1 MRLYSSFSKCS
12 PIYALAAGFLC
23 AISLSA
29 AAQDAQVLQT
39 GERQV
44 TISYR
49 LADLKFQQ
57 LTINGE
63 SAERPDFKN
72 AIPINVAGAPELPTR
87 VFVVGVPPG
96 ARAEVSIVPGTV
108 EERSEIY
115 VPPVP
120 VKERADDLTRLRYSP
135 DAQIYGRDAF
145 YPADFVRVD
154 PPAQFR
160 QQTIVRVQ
168 VMPVQY
174 NPVRKQL
181 RIYRDLQIV
190 VRFAGGAPPAL
201 SRPSVVPSSKIEEE
215 LYRDILLNYEQAKAF
230 RSSRSSAKN
239 SAGRS
244 SLFRSASPQ
253 IDGPLYKFA
262 IRQEGIYKI
271 DGQTLR
277 RAGITDINPSTIHL
291 YNNGGRELPR
301 DISLP
306 RPEGLVENAIY
317 VSDGGDG
324 RFDDNDFILFYG
336 RDVQGFTYDSTSG
349 QASHY
354 INHFGF
360 DNYYWL
366 SFGGDTGIRMAE
378 RTPQPIAGL
387 IPLTS
392 FKDRLFREEDLHP
405 LYESDQ
411 TWYGFLFTNDDV
423 SRSRRYPVKLTDPV
437 SEGTADLRFAFYA
450 PHTSSFGI
458 DSLYVRY
465 GSQELVGWTLFG
477 SSRNQIFNVPKR
489 GGLANGDNDITLTY
503 RGSGDAS
510 QMYIDYFELVYDRQL
525 RLSDGMLI
533 FDGRVAAGN
542 TAYTLSNADASAL
555 WLFDVSDF
563 SRVTRL
569 PAQNW
574 QVNGT
579 QVTFADAGVA
589 GNVPRR
595 YLAATPAGFKSI
607 GTITRDEVSSWRTPN
622 HAADMIIITHED
634 FLSINPTTGRDQG
647 PLAKFVSL
655 RENYNPSDTLKTVV
669 VKIQDVFDE
678 FSCGMYDPVAIR
690 DFLKYAFENWQ
701 RPPSFVMLV
710 GDGDYDPKN
719 IINKT
724 DKNWIPTFHTA
735 ELDDIDSRV
744 TDSWFTYLAGNDAVM
759 DMGIGRI
766 PARSLA
772 EVEAY
777 VNKVFKYETSPTFG
791 AWRNTAVMV
800 ADDEYGQGVVPSGIE
815 KVHIDDTEKLI
826 NEYTPKYFDLKKIYL
841 TEYAAVQSAS
851 ISGVRKP
858 TATEAFLRLVNNGV
872 LLINYA
878 GHGNSEVWAHER
890 VLNLPTDFNRI
901 QNGDRQ
907 ALWIAATCTFGKYD
921 IPERQ
926 SFSEDLVLASG
937 RGAIAVLATSR
948 DVYASSN
955 AALNQQYYSH
965 FFGNNQQISARLG
978 TAMMKA
984 RTVTGFTI
992 NDEKFHVL
1000 GDPSLRLAIPR
1011 YNANITSV
1019 TPDTIKALAV
1029 MTVKGKVQRDGA
1041 DWPDFNGTVRL
1052 EALDSRREVAYR
1064 SPAGF
1069 NIFYDLP
1076 GNSLFR
1082 GEAPVKNGA
1091 FTVQFFVPKDITY
1104 GGTTGRISLYFTD
1117 TTKFDGNGFR
1127 DNLPVGGTAGSI
1139 VDRVGPNINLG
1150 FTGVDNFQPGGVVG
1164 ANPTLRVVLSDSLSG
1179 INITGEIG
1187 HKITL
1192 ALDGQTDNKTDI
1204 TDLFNYDSGS
1214 FTRGSVVYPLGDL
1227 AEGRHTV
1234 EIKAWDN
1241 LNNSNTAAVEFVV
1254 RAESRFSIDKETV
1267 MNYPNPFRN
1276 RTTFTFVMGPG
1287 DAEVRIKIFTL
1298 SGRLIRTLEDVGR
1311 SGFNQIEWDGRDEDG
1326 DELAN
1331 GVYLYKIIAIQRQTG
1346 EALRAEEIGKLVVA
1360 R

>member
-1 MRLYSSFSKCS
+1 MQLQSFLPKFLSIC
-12 PIYALAAGFLC
+12 LAAGAL
-23 AISLSA
+23 LA
-29 AAQDAQVLQT
+29 ADRDAQVVQT

-49 LADLKFQQ
+49 LVDLKFQK
-57 LTINGE
+57 LMINGE
-63 SAERPDFKN
+63 AAERPDFDN
-72 AIPINVAGAPELPTR
+72 AIPLNVAGVPELPTR
-87 VFVVGVPPG
+87 VFVIGLPPG
-96 ARAEVSIVPGTV
+96 AQAEVSIIPGTV
-108 EERSEIY
+108 EERSGLY
-115 VPPVP
+115 VAPVP
-120 VKERADDLTRLRYSP
+120 VKERAEDLTRLRYAP
-135 DAQIYGRDAF
+135 DAQVYGRDAF
-145 YPADFVRVD
+145 YPGELVRVD

-160 QQTIVRVQ
+160 RQTIVRVQ

-174 NPVRKQL
+174 NPAQKQL
-181 RIYRDLQIV
+181 RIYQDLQIV
-190 VRFAGGAPPAL
+190 VRFVGGLPAAL
-201 SRPSVVPSSKIEEE
+201 AHVSAAPSSQIEEA
-215 LYRDILLNYEQAKAF
+215 LYRDVLLNYEQAKAF
-230 RSSRSSAKN
+230 RMP
-239 SAGRS
+239 
-244 SLFRSASPQ
+244 RSALKSPEEAPGLSRAANPQ
-253 IDGPLYKFA
+253 IEGPLYKFA
-262 IRQEGIYKI
+262 VRQEGIYRI
-271 DGQTLR
+271 TGQTLR
-277 RAGITDINPSTIHL
+277 SAGITDINPTTIHL

-301 DISLP
+301 DIRRP
-306 RPEGLVENAIY
+306 RPDGLMENAIY

-336 RDVQGFTYDSTSG
+336 RGVEGFAYDSTSG
-349 QASHY
+349 NAGHY
-354 INHFGF
+354 TNHFGF

-366 SFGGDTGIRMAE
+366 SFGGNAGARMAT
-378 RTPQPIAGL
+378 RAPRPAAGL
-387 IPLTS
+387 APVTS
-392 FKDRLFREEDLHP
+392 FKDRLFVEEDLHP

-423 SRSRRYPVKLTDPV
+423 SRSRRYRVKLTDPV
-437 SEGTADLRFAFYA
+437 GDGTAAMRFAFYA
-450 PHTSSFGI
+450 PFTAGFRL
-458 DSLYVRY
+458 DSVYVRY
-465 GSQELVGWTLFG
+465 GTQALAGWSIFG
-477 SSRNQIFNVPKR
+477 SSRNQIFNVDKA
-489 GGLANGDNDITLTY
+489 GGLANGDNDIFLTF

-510 QMYIDYFELVYDRQL
+510 QMYIDYLELVYDRQL
-525 RLSDGMLI
+525 RLSDGAVI
-533 FDGRVAAGN
+533 FDGRAAAGN
-542 TAYTLSNADASAL
+542 VAYTLGNADAASL
-555 WLFDVSDF
+555 WLFEVSEF
-563 SRVTRL
+563 SKVTRL
-569 PAQNW
+569 TTQNW
-574 QVNGT
+574 VVDGA

-589 GNVPRR
+589 GRVPRR
-595 YLAATPAGFKSI
+595 YLAATAAGFKTV

-622 HAADMIIITHED
+622 HDADLVIITHED
-634 FLSINPTTGRDQG
+634 FLSINPATGRDQG

-655 RENYNPSDTLKTVV
+655 RENYNPSDALKTAV
-669 VKIQDVFDE
+669 VKIQDVFEE
-678 FSCGMYDPVAIR
+678 FSGGMYDPVAIR

-701 RPPSFVMLV
+701 RPPAFVMLV

-724 DKNWIPTFHTA
+724 DKNWIPTYHTA
-735 ELDDIDSRV
+735 ELDDIQSRV
-744 TDSWFTYLAGNDAVM
+744 TDSWFTYVAGNDEVM
-759 DMGIGRI
+759 DMGIGRV

-777 VNKVFKYETSPTFG
+777 VDKVFKYETAPTFG
-791 AWRNTAVMV
+791 PWRNTAVMV
-800 ADDEYGQGVVPSGIE
+800 ADDEYGQGVVASSIE
-815 KVHIDDTEKLI
+815 TVHILDTETLVDL
-826 NEYTPKYFDLKKIYL
+826 YTPKYFDVKKVYL

-858 TATEAFLRLVNNGV
+858 TATETFLRLANNGV

-890 VLNLPTDFNRI
+890 VLNLATDFDRL

-926 SFSEDLVLASG
+926 SFSEDLVLARG

-948 DVYASSN
+948 DVYASAN
-955 AALNQQYYSH
+955 AALNQQYYR
-965 FFGNNQQISARLG
+965 FLFNANPQTSARLG
-978 TAMMKA
+978 AAMMLA
-984 RTVTGFTI
+984 RIQTGFSS

-1011 YNANITSV
+1011 YNANLTAIM
-1019 TPDTIKALAV
+1019 PDTIKALAV

-1041 DWPDFNGTVRL
+1041 DWPGFNGTVRL
-1052 EALDSRREVAYR
+1052 EALDSRRGVRYN

-1069 NIFYDLP
+1069 DIPYNMP

-1104 GGTTGRISLYFTD
+1104 GGEFGRLNLYFTD
-1117 TTKFDGNGFR
+1117 DKFDGNGFR
-1127 DNLPVGGTAGSI
+1127 DNLRVGGTAGNI
-1139 VDRVGPNINLG
+1139 IDRTGPKISLG
-1150 FTGVDNFQPGGVVG
+1150 FAGVDNFQPGGLVG
-1164 ANPTLRVVLSDSLSG
+1164 ANPILRAVLSDSLSG

-1214 FTRGSVVYPLGDL
+1214 YTRGSVMYPLGAL
-1227 AEGRHTV
+1227 ADGRHTA

-1241 LNNSNTAAVEFVV
+1241 LNNSNTATVEFVV
-1254 RAESRFSIDKETV
+1254 RAESRFSIDSRTV

-1276 RTTFTFVMGPG
+1276 STTFTFVMGPG

-1298 SGRLIRTLEDVGR
+1298 SGRLIRTLDQMGR
-1311 SGFNQIEWDGRDEDG
+1311 DGFNQVEWNGRDEDG

-1331 GVYLYKIIAIQRQTG
+1331 GVYLYKIIATQQQNG
-1346 EALRAEEIGKLVVA
+1346 ETSRAEEIGKLVVA